1 MLRLLPRGV
10 FGWARIAGCLLLAM
24 AWAGDA
30 AAAKHV
36 VSAKQQSRVHYAE
49 ARALIDKGRL
59 ANAAIELGNA
69 LKNDPDNLS
78 ARYLLGELYVR
89 LGDGTAAEKELR
101 EARRRG
107 FDEAPVLVTLGR
119 AYLLQ
124 GKYAQVLDELRS
136 ADRGAE
142 IEAGILLLRAQAY
155 VGLNRLEEATEAF
168 EGVARMRPDDPRP
181 KVAMARLWIE
191 KGDLAAAEE
200 QANAALTL
208 APRVAD
214 VWVLMG
220 QLRRLNDDLDV
231 AIGHFDT
238 ALEINPRSLAG
249 RLERAALLIDLERD
263 GEAKIDIDVARQL
276 APNHPLALYLS
287 ALLSAKERNYRA
299 AEDALLKALRSLEGH
314 LPSIFLLGVVSYA
327 QDEFDAAAANL
338 RKYLKADPN
347 HAATR
352 KLLGAALIHKNEP
365 VKAIEVLLPV
375 LRLVPN
381 DRQTLALLGSA
392 YMQNQLYS
400 EGTRYLERAAAAT
413 PQAALGSTQLMLS
426 RQAIGGESESE
437 AAAADREQAAEHD
450 PLEAQATMLLALS
463 QLRNGDY
470 DAAHASAT
478 ELVKTRPG
486 NPLGYS
492 LRATATLGKGDVAAA
507 RGDYQKALEIEPHF
521 VPAQLNMARLEL
533 REGNT
538 EGARTRLDDIIGRD
552 SGNAGA
558 LIALAELAVGE
569 GRNDVAVSRLESARQ
584 ADPRGIAPR
593 LHLLNLYLR
602 MREGDKAL
610 AVAREIELIA
620 TPNPQTLDAI
630 ARAQI
635 AAGEA
640 QGAVAT
646 YRRLVEM
653 LPNSGEGYHRLAAA
667 QTAAKDQAGA
677 RESLRTATSVE
688 PGYLPGWVSLIE
700 LELRAKRPG
709 EALKLA
715 AALRNERP
723 DSAIGDMLAGDVM
736 MRVEKFSDAAD
747 AYLAAMEKENN
758 AALTRRLYSAH
769 MRAGDADAALAVLED
784 WLAANPDD
792 RATQRDLAGA
802 YLKARRYEPAIEH
815 HLRLL
820 ESDSD
825 DPVILRNLA
834 RAYGEVGDPRA
845 LSYAEKA
852 YAIAPQSVQAL
863 DTLGW
868 ILVRRRQTARG
879 LDMLAKAR
887 ALAPRDLVIGYH
899 VAAALAALGRRDEAR
914 LALENI
920 LESGTPFDA
929 ADEARAL
936 LRKLSGG

>member
-1 MLRLLPRGV
+1 MLRLLPRAV
-10 FGWARIAGCLLLAM
+10 FGCARIAGCLLLAM

-30 AAAKHV
+30 APAERAVTDKE
-36 VSAKQQSRVHYAE
+36 QSKVYYAE

-59 ANAAIELGNA
+59 AHAVIELKNA
-69 LKNDPDNLS
+69 LKNDPDNLA

-89 LGDGTAAEKELR
+89 LGDGVAAEKELR
-101 EARRRG
+101 EARQRG
-107 FDEAPVLVTLGR
+107 LDEAPVLVTLGR

-124 GKYAQVLDELRS
+124 GKYDQVLDEIRS
-136 ADRGAE
+136 ADGGDE

-155 VGLNRLEEATEAF
+155 VGLDRLEEATEAF
-168 EGVARMRPDDPRP
+168 EGVARMWPDDPRP

-220 QLRRLNDDLDV
+220 QLRRLNGDLEV

-238 ALEINPRSLAG
+238 AIEIDPRSLAG

-263 GEAKIDIDVARQL
+263 DEAKIDIDAARQV
-276 APNHPLALYLS
+276 APDHPLALYLS
-287 ALLSAKERNYRA
+287 ALLAAKQKNYRA
-299 AEDALLKALRSLEGH
+299 AEDALLQALRTLEGH
-314 LPSIFLLGVVSYA
+314 LPSIFLLGVVTYA

-338 RKYLKADPN
+338 SKYLKADPD
-347 HAATR
+347 HAAAR
-352 KLLGAALIHKNEP
+352 KLLGAALIRKNEP

-375 LRLVPN
+375 LQLVPN

-392 YMQNQLYS
+392 YMQNRLYS
-400 EGTRYLERAAAAT
+400 EGTRYLERAAAAA
-413 PQAALGSTQLMLS
+413 PQAATDSTQLMLS
-426 RQAIGGESESE
+426 RQAIGGESESG
-437 AAAADREQAAEHD
+437 AADRELAAEPD
-450 PLEAQATMLLALS
+450 PLEVQASILLTLS
-463 QLRNGDY
+463 QLRNRDY
-470 DAAHASAT
+470 DAALAAAT
-478 ELVKTRPG
+478 ALVRILPG
-486 NPLGYS
+486 NPLGYN
-492 LRATATLGKGDVAAA
+492 LRATATLGKGNVGAA
-507 RGDYQKALEIEPHF
+507 RSDYEKALEIEPHF
-521 VPAQLNMARLEL
+521 VPAQLNLARLDL

-538 EGARTRLDDIIGRD
+538 EGARKRLEAILERD

-569 GRNDVAVSRLESARQ
+569 GRSDVAVSRLESARR

-602 MREGDKAL
+602 MREGAKAL
-610 AVAREIELIA
+610 AVAREIERIA
-620 TPNPQTLDAI
+620 SPSPQTLDAI

-640 QGAVAT
+640 QRAVAT
-646 YRRLVEM
+646 YRRLVEL

-667 QTAAKDQAGA
+667 QAAAKDQAGS

-736 MRVEKFSDAAD
+736 MRVENFSDAAD
-747 AYLAAMEKENN
+747 AYLAAMEKENS
-758 AALTRRLYSAH
+758 AALARRLYSAH

-784 WLAANPDD
+784 WVAANPDD

-825 DPVILRNLA
+825 DPMILRNLA

-852 YAIAPQSVQAL
+852 YAIAPQSVQVL

-879 LDMLAKAR
+879 LDLLAKAR
-887 ALAPRDLVIGYH
+887 ALAPREPVIGYH

-914 LALENI
+914 LALKNI

-936 LRKLSGG
+936 LRKLSGD